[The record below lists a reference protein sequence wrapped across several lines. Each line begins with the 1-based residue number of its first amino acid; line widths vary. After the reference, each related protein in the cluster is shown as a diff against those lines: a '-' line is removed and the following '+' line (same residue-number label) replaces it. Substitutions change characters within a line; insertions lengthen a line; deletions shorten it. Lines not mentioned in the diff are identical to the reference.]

1 MAANVRQKVVKLVNN
16 AQLVAMLNNYL
27 NLGYVVHQ
35 VINLAPASNE
45 LLIFYYDPSVDE
57 IVNP

>member
-1 MAANVRQKVVKLVNN
+1 MAANIRQKVVKLANN
-16 AQLVAMLNNYL
+16 AQLVATLNNYL

-35 VINLAPASNE
+35 VINLAPVSNE

-57 IVNP
+57 IPEP